1 MPVQQEIESIC
12 EGTSRAF
19 AESVLGAYQAIFEQ
33 ETDQQKPQDQNAQQQ
48 KQDQTVAV
56 NADSLVSSDNVEAIP
71 GLLKN
76 AQQAQAQADQSQQ
89 NADKA
94 KQNLRDALAIPGNS
108 QENQQ
113 NAQP

>member
-19 AESVLGAYQAIFEQ
+19 TESVLGAYQAIFEQ
-33 ETDQQKPQDQNAQQQ
+33 ENAQ
-48 KQDQTVAV
+48 QDQTVSV
-56 NADSLVSSDNVEAIP
+56 NTDSLVSGDNGEAIP
-71 GLLKN
+71 GLLKD
-76 AQQAQAQADQSQQ
+76 AQQAQAQADQSKK
-89 NADKA
+89 NADET
-94 KQNLRDALAIPGNS
+94 KQDLRDALAIAGNS